1 MMDKESIKELMDKGI
16 IPNELKSEKSL
27 SGGTVSELVLLE
39 FYDGNKRVIKFNEPH
54 VIEAEAMFLE
64 HYQNIEL
71 LPQVYY
77 VDPSHKF
84 MLYSFIEGSVTFNTK
99 NKEKTLRELV
109 TSVINQYEQISNPN
123 GWGWADELS
132 PTWADF
138 LLSRLNESS
147 AILDNTLPTEDEELV
162 RAIIRKLHSDN
173 AKSLPCLLH
182 GDFGFHNF
190 IFEDDTLCGVID
202 PTPVYGQPLYDLIYA
217 FCSTP
222 DGLTKETIE
231 SAASLLNESKSGQD
245 LYEEV
250 LVGLFFRIA
259 SCIKHHPNDLKQYL
273 EAWSYWKD
281 IV

>member
-16 IPNELKSEKSL
+16 IPNEIKSEKSL

-39 FYDGNKRVIKFNEPH
+39 FNDGAKRVIKSNEPH

-109 TSVINQYEQISNPN
+109 TSVINQYEHISNPN

-132 PTWADF
+132 PSWVDF

-147 AILDNTLPTEDEELV
+147 AILDNTLPAEDEKLV
-162 RAIIRKLHSDN
+162 RAIIGKLHSDN
-173 AKSLPCLLH
+173 AESLPCLLH

-190 IFEDDTLCGVID
+190 IFEDHILCGVID

-259 SCIKHHPNDLKQYL
+259 SCIKHHPYDLKQYL
-273 EAWSYWKD
+273 EAWSYWKE